1 MCDRNNQMRGR
12 RRDVEIVAKCSEA
25 MFSLTG
31 EDEAE
36 RIEGVGRLKYLGRLL
51 DRSDDDWPLI
61 LHNIRKARQVWGRIG
76 EILWR
81 ERAETTV
88 STNVY
93 RSVVQTVLLIVAETW
108 VLTETMSQRIEGA
121 HVSFLRQVTLK
132 QATRQRDGY

>member
-1 MCDRNNQMRGR
+1 M
-12 RRDVEIVAKCSEA
+12 EITEKCSEA
-25 MFSLTG
+25 TLSLIG

-36 RIEGVGRLKYLGRLL
+36 RVETVVSALSLGRLL

-76 EILWR
+76 ELLWR

-121 HVSFLRQVTLK
+121 HVNF
-132 QATRQRDGY
+132 